1 MIQFDLRALEN
12 FKIRNFQKA
21 LDKQPE
27 MKTADKG
34 HIWKANYHQFQAMA
48 HSIKVLADIQKQ

>member
-1 MIQFDLRALEN
+1 
-12 FKIRNFQKA
+12 
-21 LDKQPE
+21 